1 VGCLIPFET
10 NHLRKVGIVLKPDK
24 LRPRSIAEPLPNP
37 DPTPDGWPPPMTDE
51 AKYGIAG
58 EFLQAV
64 EPCSEADPQALL
76 AQLYAGFGNLV
87 GSGPHFMVE
96 NTRHGTN
103 LFVATV
109 GDTAKARKGTA
120 WDRDLDVLRRVD
132 NEWATSRVESGLST
146 GEGVVNAVRDGS
158 PPDDPGV
165 QDKRVLFFEGDFCRP
180 LRAMERPGN
189 TLSPI
194 LRKCWDG
201 GDLRVLTK
209 TSPLKATGAHV
220 SIVAQ
225 TTRYELLQSLGKA
238 EMIGGLGNRFLC
250 ICARRAKLLPF
261 GGNISGAALLGI
273 SERLKSAAAS
283 ARQMGRMRLSTKARR
298 LWGEE
303 YPRLSAASPGLL
315 GVMTS
320 RAEPQVLRLAAVSA
334 LMNQSDK
341 IQTQHLRAGL
351 AIWSYSLASARFLF
365 GDKQET
371 KLDSR
376 LLRILRESQGGLTR
390 TRISAALN
398 HHADADAIGSA
409 LERLKVKGLAK
420 SKKKTT
426 EGRSAELWFAIS
438 KEKSEKTPN

>member
-1 VGCLIPFET
+1 MKNDRPAVKT
-10 NHLRKVGIVLKPDK
+10 DKPQVPD
-24 LRPRSIAEPLPNP
+24 ALPNP
-37 DPTPDGWPPPMTDE
+37 DPVPDNWPRPMTDE
-51 AKYGIAG
+51 AKFGIAG

-64 EPCSEADPQALL
+64 EPCSEADPQALIT
-76 AQLYAGFGNLV
+76 QFHAGFGSLV
-87 GSGPHFMVE
+87 GSGPHFDVE
-96 NTRHGTN
+96 STRHGTQ
-103 LFVATV
+103 LFVGTV

-120 WDRDLDVLRRVD
+120 WDRDMDVLRRVD
-132 NEWATSRVESGLST
+132 WEWAAGRVESGLSS

-165 QDKRVLFFEGDFCRP
+165 QDKRILFFEGDFCRL
-180 LRAMERPGN
+180 LRAMDRPGN

-225 TTRYELLQSLGKA
+225 TTRYELRESLGKA
-238 EMIGGLGNRFLC
+238 EMLGGLGNRFLW
-250 ICARRAKLLPF
+250 ICARRSKLLPF
-261 GGNISGAALLGI
+261 GGDTSGAAFLDI

-283 ARQMGRMRLSTKARR
+283 ARQMGRMRLSTKARK
-298 LWGEE
+298 LWGDE
-303 YPRLSAASPGLL
+303 YPRLSAALPGLL
-315 GVMTS
+315 GAMTS
-320 RAEPQVLRLAAVSA
+320 RAEPQVLRLAAISA
-334 LMNQSDK
+334 LMNGSDEVR
-341 IQTQHLRAGL
+341 TAHLRAGL

-365 GDKQET
+365 GDKQENR
-371 KLDSR
+371 LDSR
-376 LLRILRESQGGLTR
+376 LLQILREARGGLTR

-398 HHADADAIGSA
+398 HHAGADAITSA
-409 LERLKVKGLAK
+409 LESLKEKGLAK

-438 KEKSEKTPN
+438 KEKSEKTPNSGGQNSK